1 MYDTMRVI
9 YDSAVQE
16 KLLAEDQTVID
27 SILPKLVAFKSV
39 MAIRD
44 IQLRKHGEVKK
55 IKEKAEHS
63 GVPVSKIQKDP
74 LHMTEEELTAW
85 RLEQAES
92 GQNTG
97 ATKSEAQIAAE
108 LEEKERRKYGRLWIW
123 EGYFNEKNK

>member
-44 IQLRKHGEVKK
+44 I
-55 IKEKAEHS
+55 
-63 GVPVSKIQKDP
+63 
-74 LHMTEEELTAW
+74 
-85 RLEQAES
+85 
-92 GQNTG
+92 
-97 ATKSEAQIAAE
+97 
-108 LEEKERRKYGRLWIW
+108 
-123 EGYFNEKNK
+123 